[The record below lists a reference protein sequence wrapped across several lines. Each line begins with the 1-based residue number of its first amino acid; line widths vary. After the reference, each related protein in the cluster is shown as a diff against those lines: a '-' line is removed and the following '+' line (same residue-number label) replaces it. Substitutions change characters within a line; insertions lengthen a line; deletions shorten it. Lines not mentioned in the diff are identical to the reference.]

1 MDLEF
6 DDITGE
12 ENYDKN
18 KGPMDQDSNTRQSQI
33 EDTEGFESGDIITDI
48 ERIQRAL
55 TGGENAI

>member
-18 KGPMDQDSNTRQSQI
+18 KGPRDQDSNTLQSQI

>member
-6 DDITGE
+6 DNITGE
-12 ENYDKN
+12 ENKR
-18 KGPMDQDSNTRQSQI
+18 PRDQDSNTLQSQI

-55 TGGENAI
+55 SGGKNAI

>member
-18 KGPMDQDSNTRQSQI
+18 KRPRDQDSNTLQSQI